1 LSGVIRLPEI
11 EYRILAALEAG
22 KALSVEEMNRKID
35 DEMQT
40 PLAQLEKHRRE
51 DLGLPP
57 SPDTDQS
64 LVMAGATLLA
74 QRGLVKID
82 EERYEEFS
90 LPHPDEEVELAGGTR
105 ELLPERKALREIGK
119 KPDGVVN
126 IAELPRLL
134 GESDVRSHV
143 KWLLKKGWCSR
154 QGDVLVLT
162 DAGREAARGSKG
174 PEPDEYLLRHLL
186 DNGPQTDEQLR
197 IELGHVGIDLKT
209 ASDLLKGR
217 DDLVKRKK
225 RTRRTLSLTEA
236 GKQLKDSGI
245 ESAIEVNQLAP
256 ELLASGKWRDV
267 VFRKYDP
274 ALATAPKYPGKEHPL
289 QRVIQEIRQAFF
301 EMGFEEVTS
310 PTVDTAF
317 WVFDALFQPQDH
329 PAREMQD
336 TFYVA
341 EPKYGRL
348 PGDPVAGHDPKS
360 QEDFGHVPDLVQRVA
375 RTHENG
381 GDTGSTGWR
390 YKWDIEKARQLV
402 LRTHTTSASIRALAA
417 NPKPPRKVFCIGKTF
432 RREATDQTHQAEFMQ
447 IDGIIIDEQATLA
460 TLFGTL
466 EAFYKKMGAEEVRF
480 RPSFFPYTE
489 PSAEVFAKMGKLG
502 WVEMCGSGVFRPE
515 VTQPLGCEA
524 PVLAWGGGV
533 ERIAMLRYG
542 LEDIRKLYMADID
555 WLRQARLSG

>member
-1 LSGVIRLPEI
+1 VTRLPEI

-22 KALSVEEMNRKID
+22 KTLPVADIVK
-35 DEMQT
+35 QT
-40 PLAQLEKHRRE
+40 
-51 DLGLPP
+51 G
-57 SPDTDQS
+57 TDQS

-74 QRGLVKID
+74 QRGLVVVA
-82 EERYEEFS
+82 EESQEEFS
-90 LPHPDEEVELAGGTR
+90 LTDEGKLAASGF
-105 ELLPERKALREIGK
+105 PERKALATLK
-119 KPDGVVN
+119 ADGGVAN
-126 IAELPRLL
+126 LSELPKLL
-134 GESDVRSHV
+134 GKDDIRAEV
-143 KWLLKKGWCSR
+143 KWLTRKGWCTR
-154 QGDVLVLT
+154 
-162 DAGREAARGSKG
+162 DAGVLAVGPSGEAALNAKG
-174 PEPDEYLLRHLL
+174 ADESFVEKLA
-186 DNGPQTDEQLR
+186 
-197 IELGHVGIDLKT
+197 ELGQATESELAATGADVKAALE
-209 ASDLLKGR
+209 LLKGR
-217 DDLVKRKK
+217 NELLKRKK
-225 RTRRTLSLTEA
+225 RVSRKLSLTETGA
-236 GKQLKDSGI
+236 TLKASGI
-245 ESAIEVNQLAP
+245 EPAVEVNQLTP
-256 ELLASGKWRDV
+256 EILASGKWRDV

-301 EMGFEEVTS
+301 EMGFEEVAS

-341 EPKYGRL
+341 DPKHGRL
-348 PGDPVAGHDPKS
+348 PDDK
-360 QEDFGHVPDLVQRVA
+360 LVQAVA

-432 RREATDQTHQAEFMQ
+432 RREATDQTHLAEFMQ

-515 VTQPLGCEA
+515 VTQPLGCKV

-533 ERIAMLRYG
+533 ERIAMLRFG
-542 LEDIRKLYMADID
+542 LDDIRKLYLADID

>member
-1 LSGVIRLPEI
+1 MVRLPEI
-11 EYRILAALEAG
+11 EYRILAVLEAG
-22 KALSVEEMNRKID
+22 EALAVAEIVKK
-35 DEMQT
+35 T
-40 PLAQLEKHRRE
+40 
-51 DLGLPP
+51 G
-57 SPDTDQS
+57 TDQS

-74 QRGLVKID
+74 QRGLVTIA
-82 EERYEEFS
+82 EESQEEFA
-90 LPHPDEEVELAGGTR
+90 LTDEGKAAVSGF
-105 ELLPERKALREIGK
+105 PERKALAALKAAG
-119 KPDGVVN
+119 GAVN
-126 IAELPRLL
+126 FSELPKLL
-134 GESDVRSHV
+134 SKDDVRAEI
-143 KWLLKKGWCSR
+143 KWLTRKGWCTR
-154 QGDVLVLT
+154 
-162 DAGREAARGSKG
+162 DAGVLAVSTTGEVALNTEGA
-174 PEPDEYLLRHLL
+174 DESFVAKLA
-186 DNGPQTDEQLR
+186 
-197 IELGHVGIDLKT
+197 ELGQATESELASAGVDVKT
-209 ASDLLKGR
+209 ALDLLKGR
-217 DDLVKRKK
+217 NELLKRKK
-225 RTRRTLSLTEA
+225 RVSRKLSLTETGAALKA
-236 GKQLKDSGI
+236 GGI
-245 ESAIEVNQLAP
+245 EPAVEVNQLTP
-256 ELLASGKWRDV
+256 EILASGKWRDV

-274 ALATAPKYPGKEHPL
+274 GLATAPKYPGKEHPL
-289 QRVIQEIRQAFF
+289 QRVIQEIRRAFF
-301 EMGFEEVTS
+301 EMGFEEVAS

-341 EPKYGRL
+341 EPKRGQL
-348 PGDPVAGHDPKS
+348 PDDK
-360 QEDFGHVPDLVQRVA
+360 LVQAVA

-390 YKWDIEKARQLV
+390 YKWDVEKARQLV

-466 EAFYKKMGAEEVRF
+466 EAFYRKMGAEEVRF

-489 PSAEVFAKMGKLG
+489 PSAEVFAKMGNLG
-502 WVEMCGSGVFRPE
+502 WIEMCGSGVFRPE
-515 VTQPLGCEA
+515 VTRPLGCEA

-555 WLRQARLSG
+555 WLRNARLSG

>member
-1 LSGVIRLPEI
+1 VSRKLS
-11 EYRILAALEAG
+11 
-22 KALSVEEMNRKID
+22 
-35 DEMQT
+35 
-40 PLAQLEKHRRE
+40 
-51 DLGLPP
+51 
-57 SPDTDQS
+57 
-64 LVMAGATLLA
+64 
-74 QRGLVKID
+74 
-82 EERYEEFS
+82 
-90 LPHPDEEVELAGGTR
+90 
-105 ELLPERKALREIGK
+105 
-119 KPDGVVN
+119 
-126 IAELPRLL
+126 
-134 GESDVRSHV
+134 
-143 KWLLKKGWCSR
+143 
-154 QGDVLVLT
+154 LT
-162 DAGREAARGSKG
+162 DAGAA
-174 PEPDEYLLRHLL
+174 
-186 DNGPQTDEQLR
+186 
-197 IELGHVGIDLKT
+197 LK
-209 ASDLLKGR
+209 
-217 DDLVKRKK
+217 
-225 RTRRTLSLTEA
+225 A
-236 GKQLKDSGI
+236 GGI
-245 ESAIEVNQLAP
+245 EQAIEVNQLTP
-256 ELLASGKWRDV
+256 EILASGKWREAT
-267 VFRKYDP
+267 FRKYDP
-274 ALATAPKYPGKEHPL
+274 GLATAPKYPGKEHPL

-336 TFYVA
+336 TFYMA

-348 PGDPVAGHDPKS
+348 PDDK
-360 QEDFGHVPDLVQRVA
+360 LVQAIA

-417 NPKPPRKVFCIGKTF
+417 NPNPPRKVFCIGKTF
-432 RREATDQTHQAEFMQ
+432 RREAIDQTHLAEFMQ

-515 VTQPLGCEA
+515 VTRPLGCKV

-533 ERIAMLRYG
+533 ERIAMLRFG
-542 LEDIRKLYMADID
+542 LDDIRKLYLADID
-555 WLRQARLSG
+555 WLRQAKLSR

>member
-1 LSGVIRLPEI
+1 
-11 EYRILAALEAG
+11 
-22 KALSVEEMNRKID
+22 
-35 DEMQT
+35 
-40 PLAQLEKHRRE
+40 
-51 DLGLPP
+51 
-57 SPDTDQS
+57 
-64 LVMAGATLLA
+64 
-74 QRGLVKID
+74 
-82 EERYEEFS
+82 
-90 LPHPDEEVELAGGTR
+90 
-105 ELLPERKALREIGK
+105 
-119 KPDGVVN
+119 
-126 IAELPRLL
+126 
-134 GESDVRSHV
+134 
-143 KWLLKKGWCSR
+143 
-154 QGDVLVLT
+154 
-162 DAGREAARGSKG
+162 
-174 PEPDEYLLRHLL
+174 
-186 DNGPQTDEQLR
+186 
-197 IELGHVGIDLKT
+197 
-209 ASDLLKGR
+209 
-217 DDLVKRKK
+217 
-225 RTRRTLSLTEA
+225 
-236 GKQLKDSGI
+236 
-245 ESAIEVNQLAP
+245 VNQLTP
-256 ELLASGKWRDV
+256 EILASGKWRDV

-274 ALATAPKYPGKEHPL
+274 GLATSPKYPGKEHPL

-301 EMGFEEVTS
+301 EMGFEEVAS

-341 EPKYGRL
+341 EPKRGQL
-348 PGDPVAGHDPKS
+348 PDDK
-360 QEDFGHVPDLVQRVA
+360 LVEAVA

-432 RREATDQTHQAEFMQ
+432 RREATDQTHLAEFMQ

-515 VTQPLGCEA
+515 VTQPLGCKV

-533 ERIAMLRYG
+533 ERIAMLRFG
-542 LEDIRKLYMADID
+542 LDDIRKLYMADID
-555 WLRQARLSG
+555 WLRQAKLSR

>member
-1 LSGVIRLPEI
+1 VTRLPEI
-11 EYRILAALEAG
+11 EYRIRAALEPG
-22 KALSVEEMNRKID
+22 KVLAVAEIVR
-35 DEMQT
+35 QT
-40 PLAQLEKHRRE
+40 
-51 DLGLPP
+51 
-57 SPDTDQS
+57 STDQS
-64 LVMAGATLLA
+64 LVMAGATMLA
-74 QRGLVKID
+74 QRELVAIA
-82 EERYEEFS
+82 EESQEEFS
-90 LPHPDEEVELAGGTR
+90 LTEDDTAAALGF
-105 ELLPERKALREIGK
+105 PERKALAALKEAG
-119 KPDGVVN
+119 GAVN
-126 IAELPRLL
+126 LSELPKLL
-134 GESDVRSHV
+134 GKDDVRAEI
-143 KWLLKKGWCSR
+143 KWLTRKGWCTR
-154 QGDVLVLT
+154 
-162 DAGREAARGSKG
+162 DAGLLALSEKGEAALGIKG
-174 PEPDEYLLRHLL
+174 ADELFVEKLAQLGQATEPELIGAGVDVAAALE
-186 DNGPQTDEQLR
+186 
-197 IELGHVGIDLKT
+197 
-209 ASDLLKGR
+209 LLKGR
-217 DDLVKRKK
+217 QELLKRKK
-225 RTRRTLSLTEA
+225 RVSRKLSLTEA
-236 GKQLKDSGI
+236 GVALKAGGV
-245 ESAIEVNQLAP
+245 EPAVEVNQLTP

-267 VFRKYDP
+267 VFRKYNP
-274 ALATAPKYPGKEHPL
+274 GLATAAKYPGKEHPL

-301 EMGFEEVTS
+301 EMGFEEVAS

-381 GDTGSTGWR
+381 GRTGSTGWR

-432 RREATDQTHQAEFMQ
+432 RREATDQTHLAEFMQ
-447 IDGIIIDEQATLA
+447 IDGIIIDKQATLA

-502 WVEMCGSGVFRPE
+502 WIEMCGSGVFRPE
-515 VTQPLGCEA
+515 VTRPLGCKV

-533 ERIAMLRYG
+533 ERIAMLRFG
-542 LEDIRKLYMADID
+542 LDDIRKLYVADID

>member
-1 LSGVIRLPEI
+1 MTKLPEA

-22 KALSVEEMNRKID
+22 KALAVADIVK
-35 DEMQT
+35 Q
-40 PLAQLEKHRRE
+40 A
-51 DLGLPP
+51 GA
-57 SPDTDQS
+57 DQS
-64 LVMAGATLLA
+64 PVMAGAAMLA
-74 QRGLVKID
+74 QRGLVVIA
-82 EERYEEFS
+82 EESQEEFS
-90 LPHPDEEVELAGGTR
+90 PTDLGR
-105 ELLPERKALREIGK
+105 EAANGFPERKALAALRAAG
-119 KPDGVVN
+119 GAVN
-126 IAELPRLL
+126 LSELPKLL
-134 GESDVRSHV
+134 GKDDVRTEI
-143 KWLLKKGWCSR
+143 KWLTRKGWCTRDSGVLAVAAAADAKGADESFVEKLAELG
-154 QGDVLVLT
+154 QATESELAGAGVDVKAALELLKGRNELLKRKKRVNRKLSLT
-162 DAGREAARGSKG
+162 DAGEA
-174 PEPDEYLLRHLL
+174 
-186 DNGPQTDEQLR
+186 
-197 IELGHVGIDLKT
+197 LK
-209 ASDLLKGR
+209 
-217 DDLVKRKK
+217 
-225 RTRRTLSLTEA
+225 A
-236 GKQLKDSGI
+236 GGI
-245 ESAIEVNQLAP
+245 EPAVEVNQLTP

-267 VFRKYDP
+267 MFRKYDP
-274 ALATAPKYPGKEHPL
+274 GLAAAPTYPGKEHPL

-341 EPKYGRL
+341 EPKHGRL
-348 PGDPVAGHDPKS
+348 PGEGRQTPDAS
-360 QEDFGHVPDLVQRVA
+360 RLTPDLVERVR

-390 YKWDIEKARQLV
+390 YKWDMEKARQLV

-466 EAFYKKMGAEEVRF
+466 EAFYRKMGAEEVRF

-489 PSAEVFAKMGKLG
+489 PSAEVFAKMGNLG
-502 WVEMCGSGVFRPE
+502 WIEMCGSGVFRPE
-515 VTQPLGCEA
+515 VTRPLGCKA

-542 LEDIRKLYMADID
+542 LEDIRKLYMADMD
-555 WLRQARLSG
+555 WLRNARLSG

>member
-1 LSGVIRLPEI
+1 MTRLPEI

-22 KALSVEEMNRKID
+22 KLLAVADIVK
-35 DEMQT
+35 QT
-40 PLAQLEKHRRE
+40 
-51 DLGLPP
+51 G
-57 SPDTDQS
+57 TDQS

-74 QRGLVKID
+74 QRGLIEVS
-82 EERYEEFS
+82 EESQEEFS
-90 LPHPDEEVELAGGTR
+90 LTDEGKAAAGVFPERRALAVLKAAGGAANLSELPKLLGKDDVRAEIKWLTRKAWCTRDAGVLAVSTNGEVALNTKGADESFAEKLAELGLATESELAAAGVDVKAAM
-105 ELLPERKALREIGK
+105 ELLRGRNE
-119 KPDGVVN
+119 
-126 IAELPRLL
+126 
-134 GESDVRSHV
+134 
-143 KWLLKKGWCSR
+143 LLKRKKRVSR
-154 QGDVLVLT
+154 KLSLT
-162 DAGREAARGSKG
+162 DAGTA
-174 PEPDEYLLRHLL
+174 
-186 DNGPQTDEQLR
+186 
-197 IELGHVGIDLKT
+197 LK
-209 ASDLLKGR
+209 
-217 DDLVKRKK
+217 
-225 RTRRTLSLTEA
+225 A
-236 GKQLKDSGI
+236 GGI
-245 ESAIEVNQLAP
+245 EPAVEVNQLTP
-256 ELLASGKWRDV
+256 EILVSGKWRDV

-274 ALATAPKYPGKEHPL
+274 GLATAPKYPGKEHPL

-301 EMGFEEVTS
+301 EMGFEEVAS

-341 EPKYGRL
+341 EPKQGRL
-348 PGDPVAGHDPKS
+348 PDDK
-360 QEDFGHVPDLVQRVA
+360 LVQA
-375 RTHENG
+375 IALTHENG

-432 RREATDQTHQAEFMQ
+432 RREATDQTHLAEFMQ

-502 WVEMCGSGVFRPE
+502 WIEMCGSGVFRPE
-515 VTQPLGCEA
+515 VTQPLGCKV

-533 ERIAMLRYG
+533 ERIAMLRFG
-542 LEDIRKLYMADID
+542 LDDIRKLYLADID

>member
-1 LSGVIRLPEI
+1 VTRLPEI

-22 KALSVEEMNRKID
+22 KTLPVADIVK
-35 DEMQT
+35 QT
-40 PLAQLEKHRRE
+40 
-51 DLGLPP
+51 G
-57 SPDTDQS
+57 TDQS

-74 QRGLVKID
+74 QRGLVVVA
-82 EERYEEFS
+82 EESQEEFS
-90 LPHPDEEVELAGGTR
+90 LTDEGKLAASGF
-105 ELLPERKALREIGK
+105 PERKALATLK
-119 KPDGVVN
+119 ADGGVAN
-126 IAELPRLL
+126 LSELPKLL
-134 GESDVRSHV
+134 GKDDIRAEV
-143 KWLLKKGWCSR
+143 KWLTRKGWCTR
-154 QGDVLVLT
+154 
-162 DAGREAARGSKG
+162 DAGVLAVGPSGEAALNAKG
-174 PEPDEYLLRHLL
+174 ADESFVEKLA
-186 DNGPQTDEQLR
+186 
-197 IELGHVGIDLKT
+197 ELGQATESELAATGADVKAALE
-209 ASDLLKGR
+209 LLKGR
-217 DDLVKRKK
+217 NELLKRKK
-225 RTRRTLSLTEA
+225 RVSRKLSLTETGA
-236 GKQLKDSGI
+236 TLKASGI
-245 ESAIEVNQLAP
+245 EPAVEVNQLTP
-256 ELLASGKWRDV
+256 EILASGKWRDV

-301 EMGFEEVTS
+301 EMGFEEVAS

-341 EPKYGRL
+341 DPKHGRL
-348 PGDPVAGHDPKS
+348 PDDK
-360 QEDFGHVPDLVQRVA
+360 LVQAVA

-432 RREATDQTHQAEFMQ
+432 RREATDQTHLAEFMQ
-447 IDGIIIDEQATLA
+447 IDGIIIDEQATL
-460 TLFGTL
+460 
-466 EAFYKKMGAEEVRF
+466 AFYKKMGAEEVRF

-515 VTQPLGCEA
+515 VTQPLGCKV

-533 ERIAMLRYG
+533 ERIAMLRFG
-542 LEDIRKLYMADID
+542 LDDIRKLYLADID

>member
-1 LSGVIRLPEI
+1 VTRLPEI

-22 KALSVEEMNRKID
+22 KTLPVADIVK
-35 DEMQT
+35 QT
-40 PLAQLEKHRRE
+40 
-51 DLGLPP
+51 G
-57 SPDTDQS
+57 TDQS

-74 QRGLVKID
+74 QRGLVVVA
-82 EERYEEFS
+82 EESQEEFS
-90 LPHPDEEVELAGGTR
+90 LTDEGKLAASGF
-105 ELLPERKALREIGK
+105 PERKALATLK
-119 KPDGVVN
+119 ADGGVAN
-126 IAELPRLL
+126 LSELPKLL
-134 GESDVRSHV
+134 GKDDIRAEV
-143 KWLLKKGWCSR
+143 KWLTRKGWCTR
-154 QGDVLVLT
+154 
-162 DAGREAARGSKG
+162 DAGVLAVGPSGEAALNAKG
-174 PEPDEYLLRHLL
+174 ADESFVEKLA
-186 DNGPQTDEQLR
+186 
-197 IELGHVGIDLKT
+197 ELGQATESELAATGADVKAALE
-209 ASDLLKGR
+209 LLKGR
-217 DDLVKRKK
+217 NELLKRKK
-225 RTRRTLSLTEA
+225 RVSRKLSLTETGA
-236 GKQLKDSGI
+236 TLKASGI
-245 ESAIEVNQLAP
+245 EPAVEVNQLTP
-256 ELLASGKWRDV
+256 EILASGKWRDV

-301 EMGFEEVTS
+301 EMGFEEVAS

-341 EPKYGRL
+341 DPKHGRL
-348 PGDPVAGHDPKS
+348 PDDK
-360 QEDFGHVPDLVQRVA
+360 LVQAVA

-432 RREATDQTHQAEFMQ
+432 RREATDQTHLAEFMQ

-489 PSAEVFAKMGKLG
+489 PSAEVFAKMGRLG

-515 VTQPLGCEA
+515 VTQPLGCKV

-533 ERIAMLRYG
+533 ERIAMLRFG
-542 LEDIRKLYMADID
+542 LDDIRKLYLADID

>member
-1 LSGVIRLPEI
+1 MLRLPEI
-11 EYRILAALEAG
+11 EYRILAALAPSEAASVTDLAERMG
-22 KALSVEEMNRKID
+22 K
-35 DEMQT
+35 
-40 PLAQLEKHRRE
+40 
-51 DLGLPP
+51 
-57 SPDTDQS
+57 DQS
-64 LVMAGATLLA
+64 LVMAGTVPLV
-74 QRGLVKID
+74 QRGLVLV
-82 EERYEEFS
+82 EERVD
-90 LPHPDEEVELAGGTR
+90 DEYRLTVSGVTWPPELDALSRIVAQGGFVPMT
-105 ELLPERKALREIGK
+105 ELLGLLG
-119 KPDGVVN
+119 KPD
-126 IAELPRLL
+126 
-134 GESDVRSHV
+134 VRGHV
-143 KWLLKKGWCSR
+143 KWLLRRGFCIKDADGLHVTEVGR
-154 QGDVLVLT
+154 RANQDNVNLPDV
-162 DAGREAARGSKG
+162 R
-174 PEPDEYLLRHLL
+174 
-186 DNGPQTDEQLR
+186 
-197 IELGHVGIDLKT
+197 
-209 ASDLLKGR
+209 LLKQLALDVTLTTARIGALGLSDGLLLLQGR
-217 DDLVKRKK
+217 DDLVTKRRRKA
-225 RTRRTLSLTEA
+225 RTLSLTPA
-236 GKQLKDSGI
+236 GATLKSGGI
-245 ESAIEVNQLAP
+245 EPAVEVNQLTP
-256 ELLASGKWRDV
+256 EILASGKWREAT
-267 VFRKYDP
+267 FRKYDP

-301 EMGFEEVTS
+301 EMGFEEVAS

-341 EPKYGRL
+341 EPKHGRL
-348 PGDPVAGHDPKS
+348 PGEGRQTPDALRLT
-360 QEDFGHVPDLVQRVA
+360 PDLVERVK

-489 PSAEVFAKMGKLG
+489 PSAEVFAKMGNLG
-502 WVEMCGSGVFRPE
+502 WIEMCGSGVFRPE
-515 VTQPLGCEA
+515 VTRPLGCKA

-542 LEDIRKLYMADID
+542 LDDIRKLYLADID

>member
-1 LSGVIRLPEI
+1 MVRLPEI

-22 KALSVEEMNRKID
+22 KALAVAEIVK
-35 DEMQT
+35 QT
-40 PLAQLEKHRRE
+40 SA
-51 DLGLPP
+51 
-57 SPDTDQS
+57 DQS

-74 QRGLVKID
+74 QRGLVTIAEESQEELSLTD
-82 EERYEEFS
+82 EGKAAADGF
-90 LPHPDEEVELAGGTR
+90 
-105 ELLPERKALREIGK
+105 PERKALAALKAAG
-119 KPDGVVN
+119 GAAN
-126 IAELPRLL
+126 LAELPRLV
-134 GESDVRSHV
+134 GKEDVRAEI
-143 KWLLKKGWCSR
+143 KWLMRKGWCTR
-154 QGDVLVLT
+154 
-162 DAGREAARGSKG
+162 DAGVLAVNDTGEAALKAKG
-174 PEPDEYLLRHLL
+174 ADELLFEKLAGLGQASEPELAAA
-186 DNGPQTDEQLR
+186 
-197 IELGHVGIDLKT
+197 GIDVKAAL
-209 ASDLLKGR
+209 DLLKGR
-217 DDLVKRKK
+217 NELLKRKK
-225 RTRRTLSLTEA
+225 RVSRKLSLTEA
-236 GKQLKDSGI
+236 GAALKAGGI
-245 ESAIEVNQLAP
+245 EAAVEVNQLTP

-267 VFRKYDP
+267 MFRKYNP
-274 ALATAPKYPGKEHPL
+274 ALEAAPKYPGKEHPL
-289 QRVIQEIRQAFF
+289 QRVIQEIRRAFF
-301 EMGFEEVTS
+301 EMGFEEVAS
-310 PTVDTAF
+310 PMVDTGF

-348 PGDPVAGHDPKS
+348 PDDR
-360 QEDFGHVPDLVQRVA
+360 LVEAVR

-390 YKWDIEKARQLV
+390 YKWDLEKARQLV

-460 TLFGTL
+460 ALFGTL

-489 PSAEVFAKMGKLG
+489 PSAEVFAKMGNLG
-502 WVEMCGSGVFRPE
+502 WIEMCGSGVFRPE
-515 VTQPLGCEA
+515 VTRPLGCEA

-542 LEDIRKLYMADID
+542 LEDMRKLYMADID
-555 WLRQARLSG
+555 WLRQAKLGG